1 MSLEV
6 AVTISGP
13 SVIAGTGLGWVEDG
27 ETLRPQDIS
36 YGPHGQQ
43 STTSFP
49 SPPPLPPHCLI
60 KNIWKFNWEVS
71 GTLFDILSKLT
82 KWEEIFLL
90 RVLNTAES
98 EVSSSGCLSENI
110 SPLLLISRLSTS
122 CDWCPFYADISKPNF
137 REFLSPPFDKFK
149 ILLKFSKKNQIGYLF
164 CMGPRRAHLL
174 NISCFISV
182 KCTLCKPLMCSNPTL
197 VPHIDMTRSTWW
209 GIESYLM

>member
-1 MSLEV
+1 MVRLSV
-6 AVTISGP
+6 PRTVTDHTAYS
-13 SVIAGTGLGWVEDG
+13 
-27 ETLRPQDIS
+27 
-36 YGPHGQQ
+36 QQ
-43 STTSFP
+43 QAFP
-49 SPPPLPPHCLI
+49 PPPLPPPHCLI
-60 KNIWKFNWEVS
+60 KKIWKFNWEVS

-98 EVSSSGCLSENI
+98 EVSSSGCLSKNI

-149 ILLKFSKKNQIGYLF
+149 ILLKFSKKKSNRLF
-164 CMGPRRAHLL
+164 ILHGTSSGTFIEHFLL
-174 NISCFISV
+174 HFSKMHFVLNHWCAAA
-182 KCTLCKPLMCSNPTL
+182 L

>member
-1 MSLEV
+1 MIIKHSPSSSWEGKEKRVVGTRGVSPEV

-60 KNIWKFNWEVS
+60 KNIWKFNWEVL

-82 KWEEIFLL
+82 KWEEIFLR

-149 ILLKFSKKNQIGYLF
+149 ILLKFSKKKSNRLF
-164 CMGPRRAHLL
+164 ILHGTSSGTFIEHFLL
-174 NISCFISV
+174 HFSKMHFV
-182 KCTLCKPLMCSNPTL
+182 
-197 VPHIDMTRSTWW
+197 
-209 GIESYLM
+209 